1 MFIRGGESLQVAEGF
16 PGVNPVQLLDI
27 FCLVAKIPFNQKMEN
42 NSVVVASLRTILWY
56 LIAHDDSKDLI
67 LTQTFLH
74 APTSMVSP
82 TQIFQLLV
90 ELLNSK
96 IEVSQTNA
104 INTFQFYD
112 IRRRVVE
119 ILKVWLEERF
129 KRDFRSPLF
138 SHLLLLLKELDPTE
152 SNFLKLILLRINKK
166 KIQEN
171 GFNRF
176 SLLMNP
182 YAKTPRVHSRTIVG
196 VVPNQQETK
205 LMEWNVTSVAEQFTL
220 IEVGLFKAIQL
231 VELSNSAWKVANAR
245 KNSINVI
252 NILNRFDLV
261 CQWASTEVVMAQ
273 SPKQRAA
280 IIEKLILVAQKC
292 YELRNY
298 NALMEIL
305 AGLNRGSVQ
314 RLKQSWDGISSS
326 SLATFKSL
334 QEVVA
339 VWNNYKTYR
348 DTLRK
353 SPLPCIP
360 FFWCLLARYICVGI
374 RKSGSCC

>member
-1 MFIRGGESLQVAEGF
+1 
-16 PGVNPVQLLDI
+16 
-27 FCLVAKIPFNQKMEN
+27 
-42 NSVVVASLRTILWY
+42 
-56 LIAHDDSKDLI
+56 
-67 LTQTFLH
+67 
-74 APTSMVSP
+74 
-82 TQIFQLLV
+82 
-90 ELLNSK
+90 
-96 IEVSQTNA
+96 
-104 INTFQFYD
+104 
-112 IRRRVVE
+112 
-119 ILKVWLEERF
+119 VWLEERF

-360 FFWCLLARYICVGI
+360 FFGVYLRDISALELENPEVVVSGEQEVDLNFEKIYRISRIFKDIKMFQQSQYTIEEDPVLLPYLRRLLAMPEDMLLKHSQTIEAYSPSPPLSPSSSSGSPRLP
-374 RKSGSCC
+374 RKSSGSSTSSSHLLNLLKLQ